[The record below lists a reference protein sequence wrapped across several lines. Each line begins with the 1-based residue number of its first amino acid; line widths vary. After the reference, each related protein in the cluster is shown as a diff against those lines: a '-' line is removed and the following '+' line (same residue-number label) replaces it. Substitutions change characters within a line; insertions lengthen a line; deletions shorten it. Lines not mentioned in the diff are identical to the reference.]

1 MKLVKMTQNKDKDV
15 DLVDFIIIERLSQK
29 TNI

>member
-1 MKLVKMTQNKDKDV
+1 MKLVKMTQEKDKDV
-15 DLVDFIIIERLSQK
+15 DFVDFIILERLSQK

>member
-15 DLVDFIIIERLSQK
+15 DLVDFIILERLSQK

>member
-1 MKLVKMTQNKDKDV
+1 MKLVKMTQKKDKDV
-15 DLVDFIIIERLSQK
+15 DFVDFIILERLSQK

>member
-1 MKLVKMTQNKDKDV
+1 MKLVKLTQNKDKDV